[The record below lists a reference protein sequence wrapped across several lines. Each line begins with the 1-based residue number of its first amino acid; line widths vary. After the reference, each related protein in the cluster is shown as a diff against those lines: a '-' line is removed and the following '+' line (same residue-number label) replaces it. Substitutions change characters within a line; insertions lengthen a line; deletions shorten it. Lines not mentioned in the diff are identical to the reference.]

1 MKRNKPFLRIIILV
15 ALTLITFSGGC
26 SGELSSA
33 PATVAPAETLVATP
47 TATPV
52 QTPEPTPTPTA
63 TASPTAAP
71 TNTPTPQNPID
82 RLISSMSDRELIG
95 QMVMIGFSGQSDMD
109 KDSISLMQQYD
120 VGNVILFGW
129 NTNTFAQT
137 KKLTENIRKHN
148 ATQIPLTIGIDI
160 EGGSVTRFKGQW
172 KPFIS
177 SAKKLGQAND
187 PKRVFEQY
195 KRIGAQLKDIGVN
208 IDLAPVMDIAP
219 HPSATFLGNRMFGS
233 DPKKVAPLI
242 QEAVKGLHAGGIA
255 SMGKHFPGHGNTAVD
270 SHQTLPVLNAKLS
283 DMKKYELVP
292 FQAAIDEG
300 LDAMLVA
307 HLSYPNVD
315 KSHITSVS
323 STVITSILRD
333 EMGFNGVVFSDDM
346 RMLAIRDRYS
356 VGEAAVLHILAGG
369 DVVLIGMHY
378 KLQSEVCDSLY
389 KAVQD
394 GRLTRARLE
403 ESVRRILTMKQKYNE
418 GFAVS

>member
-1 MKRNKPFLRIIILV
+1 
-15 ALTLITFSGGC
+15 
-26 SGELSSA
+26 
-33 PATVAPAETLVATP
+33 
-47 TATPV
+47 
-52 QTPEPTPTPTA
+52 
-63 TASPTAAP
+63 
-71 TNTPTPQNPID
+71 
-82 RLISSMSDRELIG
+82 
-95 QMVMIGFSGQSDMD
+95 MVMIGFSGQSDMD

-137 KKLTENIRKHN
+137 KKLTEKIRSHN
-148 ATQIPLTIGIDI
+148 GTSIPLMIGIDI

-177 SAKKLGQAND
+177 SAKKLGEVND
-187 PKRVFEQY
+187 PERVFEQY
-195 KRIGAQLKDIGVN
+195 KRIGEQLKDIGIN

-233 DPKKVAPLI
+233 DPDKVAPLI
-242 QEAVKGLHAGGIA
+242 SEAVKGLHAGGIA
-255 SMGKHFPGHGNTAVD
+255 SMGKHFPGHGNTAAD
-270 SHQTLPVLNAKLS
+270 SHHTLPVLNATL
-283 DMKKYELVP
+283 DEMETYELVP
-292 FQAAIDEG
+292 FQAAIDDG

-315 KSHITSVS
+315 QDYITSIS
-323 STVITSILRD
+323 PTVITDILRD

-346 RMLAIRDRYS
+346 RMMGIRNKYS

-378 KLQSEVCDSLY
+378 KLQSEVLETMY
-389 KAVQD
+389 QALQD
-394 GRLTRARLE
+394 GRLTRERLE